1 MLIFFSLAVLLVG
14 VAIAT
19 DKRRRV
25 TRDEA
30 DDLEAARLRLV
41 AAGEDPDA
49 VHAYRTSRY
58 STDVTVPV
66 EPTVYTS
73 RHAIDTAPPPVVID
87 PTVVEHVAPGAGSLT
102 SFAATVEDTR
112 MRTSA
117 QLKELQAAEVAAYE
131 AAPAEEDRLFFAGFE
146 QRMGAA
152 LARFDEATGRV
163 DQWEAYQHRD
173 NEHECPHCLQ
183 AVKETSDEYRLIRS
197 LDDTGAIS
205 RAEIAALYADA

>member
-1 MLIFFSLAVLLVG
+1 MWIFLSLLTLLFGAVG
-14 VAIAT
+14 GAIT
-19 DKRRRV
+19 VDSRRRT

-49 VHAYRTSRY
+49 PG
-58 STDVTVPV
+58 VPSV
-66 EPTVYTS
+66 GTVYTS
-73 RHAIDTAPPPVVID
+73 RHAVDTAPPLVID

-117 QLKELQAAEVAAYE
+117 ELKELHAAEIAAYGD
-131 AAPAEEDRLFFAGFE
+131 APAEEERLFFAGFE
-146 QRMGAA
+146 RRMGAA

-173 NEHECPHCLQ
+173 NEHECKHCRR
-183 AVKETSDEYRLIRS
+183 AVKENSDEYKLIRS
-197 LDDTGAIS
+197 RDDTGTIS
-205 RAEIAALYADA
+205 RADIEALYAEV